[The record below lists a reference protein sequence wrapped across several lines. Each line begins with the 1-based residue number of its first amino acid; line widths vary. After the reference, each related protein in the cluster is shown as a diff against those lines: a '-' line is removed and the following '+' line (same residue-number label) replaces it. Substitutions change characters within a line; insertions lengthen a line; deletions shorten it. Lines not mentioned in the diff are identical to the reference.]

1 MLAKV
6 STLVAASLALCNAFD
21 PVDGRPNVDFD
32 YEIDEDKLK
41 SRSVIM
47 MIPDGTGPNI
57 WALARNMVDPTHKKM
72 LHIDPLFRGSVQT
85 FSNTSLITDSASS
98 ATAYAT
104 GFKTYDAGI
113 GVDMEKRP
121 LGTILEAAQARGMVV
136 GMIVTSRVTHATPA
150 SFAAHIHSRSLEND
164 IADQYCAN
172 ANLDFLLGGGK
183 RHFSDACLA
192 KLKAAGYTI
201 TLDKDEL
208 AAYRKTNEANGTLRM
223 FGLYQ
228 KSHMSYEVDRIRGET
243 NEPSLSEMTEHIF
256 AILKNNKRAQ
266 KHGFFVMIEGSRVD
280 HAGHSNDAGTM
291 GKEAI
296 EFDNTVSVVKQFVYS
311 NPNVAMISA
320 ADHGT
325 GGITLGRDGVYKWKP
340 EPLVKQVMSTEGM
353 KALFSNDR
361 ATYTEATALQ
371 KVKDLIIQN
380 SATKKISKEWDAIFT
395 AEVKKIVANAK
406 YSTSKLV
413 VYMGQCISQTA
424 HIAWTTVGHVG
435 TDVNLYCAGPSVFTR
450 RCNGNHDNTHLNH
463 IMTNYLNLDLQPIT
477 LKLRGYKPNGNQTA
491 APASTPIVSS
501 STPSTTSTP
510 ESTPVITS
518 TTLAT
523 TSATPVTTSATPLA
537 IPSSSYPTTSPG
549 VSKPS
554 TTVWAKPT
562 LKPGCI
568 NVSVVGDATYCV
580 SGPIC
585 GDEGSNCPKKG
596 AVASQDCSQHL
607 ASFNGDWCVA
617 KTDAVCERI
626 HSGAR
631 GCVFKA

>member
-57 WALARNMVDPTHKKM
+57 WVLARNMVDPTHKKM

-201 TLDKDEL
+201 THDKDEL

-380 SATKKISKEWDAIFT
+380 SATKKISKEWDAIFA

-450 RCNGNHDNTHLNH
+450 RCNGNHDNTHLNR

-501 STPSTTSTP
+501 STPATTSTP

-518 TTLAT
+518 TTPAT

-596 AVASQDCSQHL
+596 AVASQDCSRHL